1 MRLGH
6 INLNRM
12 NRLTS
17 DGILPSLPPDGLS
30 VCESCL
36 EGKMTKRPFTS
47 KGNRAKD
54 LLELI
59 HTDVCGPVNIRARGG
74 YEYFITFTDDYSRY
88 GYTYLLHRKSEAFEK
103 FREFRA
109 EVEKQLDKSIKS
121 LRSDRGGEYLSAEF
135 IDHLVQNG
143 IVSQLTTPGTPQQ
156 NGVSERRNRTLLDM
170 VRSMMSYSDLPY
182 FLWGYALSTAV
193 YILNHVPT
201 KSAPKTPRELWT
213 GRKPCLQHFRI
224 WGCPAHVLKGK
235 MDKLESRSKVCYF
248 VGYPKGTKGWYF
260 YNPQEQTVF
269 VSTNAVFLE
278 EDYVMNHQPKKR
290 ITLEE
295 APENNLNPETVET
308 DVEPENTL
316 TTPLEEPILRRSGRT
331 VRAPDRFMFLGETY
345 EAIPDEQED
354 PKRYDEAL
362 SDVDSDKWQI
372 AMKTEIESMYSNHVW
387 ELVDPPANIKPI
399 GCKWIY
405 KRKRG
410 PDGKVETFKAR
421 LVAKGFT
428 QKEGID
434 YDETFS
440 PVAMLKSIRI
450 LLSIAANLD
459 WEIWQ
464 MDVKTAFLNG
474 HLEEDIYMIQP
485 DGFIAKGQEHKV
497 CKLHRSIYGLKQ
509 ASRSWNIRFD
519 ETVKSFGF
527 SQSQHE
533 PCVYKKGEGN
543 RVVFL
548 VLYVDDILLI
558 GNDVGQL
565 STVKV
570 WLASNFDMKDLG
582 EANYILGIKLYRN

>member
-1 MRLGH
+1 MFSNNKSLVLSEVLYVSSIRRNLISVSTLVNEGYFFSFGTEVVIKRHGSYICFGIKSNGLYLITPTNLEVLEIEKPNRPLNLKRKSSSSNPTRLWHMRLGH

-17 DGILPSLPPDGLS
+17 DDIFPSLSPDGLS

-59 HTDVCGPVNIRARGG
+59 HTNVCRPLNLMARRG

-88 GYTYLLHRKSEAFEK
+88 GYTYLLHQKSEAFEK
-103 FREFRA
+103 FRVFQA

-156 NGVSERRNRTLLDM
+156 NGVSERRNRTLLNM

-224 WGCPAHVLKGK
+224 WGCPVHVLKGK

-354 PKRYDEAL
+354 PKR
-362 SDVDSDKWQI
+362 
-372 AMKTEIESMYSNHVW
+372 
-387 ELVDPPANIKPI
+387 
-399 GCKWIY
+399 
-405 KRKRG
+405 
-410 PDGKVETFKAR
+410 
-421 LVAKGFT
+421 
-428 QKEGID
+428 
-434 YDETFS
+434 
-440 PVAMLKSIRI
+440 
-450 LLSIAANLD
+450 
-459 WEIWQ
+459 
-464 MDVKTAFLNG
+464 
-474 HLEEDIYMIQP
+474 
-485 DGFIAKGQEHKV
+485 
-497 CKLHRSIYGLKQ
+497 
-509 ASRSWNIRFD
+509 
-519 ETVKSFGF
+519 
-527 SQSQHE
+527 
-533 PCVYKKGEGN
+533 
-543 RVVFL
+543 
-548 VLYVDDILLI
+548 
-558 GNDVGQL
+558 
-565 STVKV
+565 
-570 WLASNFDMKDLG
+570 
-582 EANYILGIKLYRN
+582 